1 MRHLL
6 FILFFLPLL
15 SLAQLRDSIYV
26 TTSIFD
32 VVYSEQL
39 QQPKWVEYSVLCN
52 DGTLS
57 RKGLDFY
64 PVKGIITSTS
74 EDYENNIYDKGHLA
88 PVAHFNCDKDYMRQ
102 TFSYLNCVLQ
112 HEKLNRGVWRVLE
125 IHEREL
131 AKQGEVKVEVRMI
144 YSDNSK
150 VLTTGATVPDA
161 FIKTIIT
168 KNGCEKYF
176 FKNEEPKYPNYQSYK
191 INN

>member
-88 PVAHFNCDKDYMRQ
+88 PVIVF
-102 TFSYLNCVLQ
+102 FS
-112 HEKLNRGVWRVLE
+112 
-125 IHEREL
+125 
-131 AKQGEVKVEVRMI
+131 M
-144 YSDNSK
+144 
-150 VLTTGATVPDA
+150 
-161 FIKTIIT
+161 
-168 KNGCEKYF
+168 KN
-176 FKNEEPKYPNYQSYK
+176 
-191 INN
+191 